1 MKIKA
6 KSTKVPSG
14 LKTNKKI
21 EIKKITITLDKNFI
35 IVVKN
40 WTVNKDKV
48 AVDNWIKSE
57 LE

>member
-35 IVVKN
+35 IVVK
-40 WTVNKDKV
+40 
-48 AVDNWIKSE
+48 IE
-57 LE
+57 Q